1 MAKMESELRLKTYMS
16 LTALSLLFLA
26 NGCFG
31 YPNGAPEGV
40 CGSMT
45 PQHSVAARPNNTSPY
60 AITLH
65 GAVSY
70 KPGKA
75 VRVTISSK
83 AGDNFKRLLLQ
94 ARQVGSN
101 VTNAIGSFRNL
112 PNGTKYLKCQS
123 NEKVCMYIGTW

>member
-45 PQHSVAARPNNTSPY
+45 PQHSVTASSINTSPY

-83 AGDNFKRLLLQ
+83 AGDNFKGLLLQ

-101 VTNAIGSFRNL
+101 VNAIGSFRNL

-123 NEKVCMYIGTW
+123 NEKVCILVLGR

>member
-45 PQHSVAARPNNTSPY
+45 PQHSVAANPINTSPY

-70 KPGKA
+70 KAGQRNLVKWYESLFPVKL
-75 VRVTISSK
+75 VIISRVCY
-83 AGDNFKRLLLQ
+83 FKRYRLEVMLMP
-94 ARQVGSN
+94 S
-101 VTNAIGSFRNL
+101 
-112 PNGTKYLKCQS
+112 
-123 NEKVCMYIGTW
+123 